1 MKKWL
6 IGLLCMFSLVG
17 CSIGQDMTNTPTKKV
32 EAYLDGYKQLDDSVV
47 NDIDDL
53 LKDAKYTVE
62 QKTRYKEIMK
72 KHYQDLKYEIKDE
85 KIDGDKATVEVE
97 IEVRDYSKVL
107 SSDVVPDEIK
117 DEEGNY
123 SEEAYDYQ
131 LGQMENV
138 KETVKY
144 TVTFYLTK
152 KDKEWQIDDLS
163 ESTKQKI
170 HGIYIY

>member
-1 MKKWL
+1 MYNT
-6 IGLLCMFSLVG
+6 IYPAYIRPYQGLQQKQ
-17 CSIGQDMTNTPTKKV
+17 ITRKQDDEKSSQSSKQTENNPEQERKQSNTHAYFPNGEKVAIDYTRRQIDIEQVLKDFKNTTNTIG
-32 EAYLDGYKQLDDSVV
+32 A
-47 NDIDDL
+47 
-53 LKDAKYTVE
+53 
-62 QKTRYKEIMK
+62 
-72 KHYQDLKYEIKDE
+72 
-85 KIDGDKATVEVE
+85 
-97 IEVRDYSKVL
+97 
-107 SSDVVPDEIK
+107 PDEIK

-123 SEEAYDYQ
+123 TEEAFYDYQ